1 MLTPRNRA
9 LLLETLRPPEGYRFD
24 RAIGTS
30 FSLDLLALLTTPLA
44 FTFFDWEDVEGRPTS
59 DPVALLE
66 SVRRH
71 AGRIHLFCQAGE
83 IKLPPPTQSLVAYL
97 EKSVI
102 PVLLP
107 ADSKGVRGTFHPK
120 VWVVR
125 YVAEEKAPRY
135 RLICA
140 SRNLTF
146 DRSWDTIVSL
156 EGSVV
161 DRTRA
166 IGTSRPLGEFINALP
181 KLSVRPVDEAVRQ
194 AIGAMADEL
203 VRVRFEPGEH
213 VEGIEF
219 WPLGLDQRKRDPF
232 KDSVS
237 GRPLL
242 VMSPFLSDRFLE
254 QLTQGRPKCVLVS
267 RPEELAT
274 VRSDVLERFEGGVY
288 ALCGSA
294 EDPEEDRD
302 SEERSMLAGLHAKVY
317 VEDDGWNARVL
328 LGSANATNSGF
339 GRNVEFLVG
348 IKGKRKHFGIDALL
362 GNEGS
367 KEGMRPLLEP
377 WQPDSQDI
385 SREEAIAQEIDNE
398 LGRIRCRIAEM
409 PLFLDCVAID
419 EEPGRFWLNLEH
431 EGSAPL
437 DELGNWSCWL
447 MTQPE
452 SMAVTPKA
460 SDGTLARFGPI
471 GLAALSGFLACRIA
485 ISCEGVRRES
495 RFVLNLGTKGMPDDR
510 LERLLVSQI
519 SDRDRLIKLLLMLLQ
534 PPESVDNLV
543 EAMSGPE
550 AWHEAVQRPN
560 GEAALFESLI
570 RATLSGRE
578 QLLEVGRLLQELTRT
593 DEGRALVPTSIL
605 DLWAEVKRAAELPK

>member
-1 MLTPRNRA
+1 
-9 LLLETLRPPEGYRFD
+9 
-24 RAIGTS
+24 
-30 FSLDLLALLTTPLA
+30 
-44 FTFFDWEDVEGRPTS
+44 
-59 DPVALLE
+59 
-66 SVRRH
+66 
-71 AGRIHLFCQAGE
+71 
-83 IKLPPPTQSLVAYL
+83 VAYL

-102 PVLLP
+102 TVLLP
-107 ADSKGVRGTFHPK
+107 ADNNGVRGTFHPK
-120 VWVVR
+120 VWIVR
-125 YVAEEKAPRY
+125 YVGDEKAPRY

-166 IGTSRPLGEFINALP
+166 IGTSKPLGEFINALP
-181 KLSVRPVDEAVRQ
+181 ELAVRPVDEAVRQ
-194 AIGAMADEL
+194 AIGAMEDEL
-203 VRVRFEPGEH
+203 VRVKFEPGEQ
-213 VEGIEF
+213 VEEIEF

-232 KDSVS
+232 KDSAS

-254 QLTQGRPKCVLVS
+254 QLTQGRQECVLVS

-274 VRSDVLERFEGGVY
+274 VRRDVLERFKGGVY
-288 ALCGSA
+288 TLSGSA

-302 SEERSMLAGLHAKVY
+302 SEERSTLAGLHAKVY

-348 IKGKRKHFGIDALL
+348 IRGKRKHFGIAALL
-362 GNEGS
+362 GQEGS
-367 KEGMRPLLEP
+367 REGIRPLLEP
-377 WQPDSQDI
+377 WQPNSQEI
-385 SREEAIAQEIDNE
+385 SREEAIALEIDSE
-398 LGRIRCRIAEM
+398 LSRIRCRIAEM
-409 PLFLDCVAID
+409 PLFLTCVAID
-419 EEPGRFWLNLEH
+419 EEPGRFWMNLEH
-431 EGSAPL
+431 EGSAHL
-437 DELGNWSCWL
+437 DELGSWSCWL

-460 SDGTLARFGPI
+460 SDGPLARFGPI
-471 GLAALSGFLACRIA
+471 GFAALSGFLACRIA
-485 ISCEGVRRES
+485 ITREGVRRES
-495 RFVLNLGTKGMPDDR
+495 RFVLNVRTQGMPDDR

-519 SDRDRLIKLLLMLLQ
+519 SDRERLIKLLLILLQ
-534 PPESVDNLV
+534 PPESVDVLV
-543 EAMSGPE
+543 DAMSGPE

-593 DEGRALVPTSIL
+593 VEGRALVPPSIL
-605 DLWAEVKRAAELPK
+605 DLWSEVKKVAELRR